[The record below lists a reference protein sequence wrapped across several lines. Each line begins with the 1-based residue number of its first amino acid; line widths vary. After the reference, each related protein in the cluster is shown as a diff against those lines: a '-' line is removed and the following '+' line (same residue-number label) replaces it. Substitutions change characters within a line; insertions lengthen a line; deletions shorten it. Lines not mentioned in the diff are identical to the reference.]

1 MIYFERLELGVSQTD
16 NHGSLLGA
24 IACNTLVI
32 MPKTGVIVVVA
43 VVAVVAVA
51 VVVVVILRCWADP
64 VREAVLDPI
73 SFRNVKTLMIPS
85 IHPSLPGTLGI
96 LMNNNNNNNP
106 QIASR
111 SSFCEHL

>member
-1 MIYFERLELGVSQTD
+1 
-16 NHGSLLGA
+16 
-24 IACNTLVI
+24 
-32 MPKTGVIVVVA
+32 MPKAGVIVVVA
-43 VVAVVAVA
+43 VAVVAVA

-96 LMNNNNNNNP
+96 LMNNNNNNNNTSQVDAP
-106 QIASR
+106 SANISR
-111 SSFCEHL
+111 QTDSFSNSSMLIKVNTSPSI

>member
-1 MIYFERLELGVSQTD
+1 
-16 NHGSLLGA
+16 
-24 IACNTLVI
+24 

-43 VVAVVAVA
+43 VVAVVADA
-51 VVVVVILRCWADP
+51 VVVVVIPRCWADP

-96 LMNNNNNNNP
+96 LMNNNNNNNNNHRSQADP
-106 QIASR
+106 LFANISR
-111 SSFCEHL
+111 QTDSSSNSSILIKVNTSPSI

>member
-1 MIYFERLELGVSQTD
+1 
-16 NHGSLLGA
+16 
-24 IACNTLVI
+24 

-43 VVAVVAVA
+43 VVAVVVVA

-96 LMNNNNNNNP
+96 LMNNNNNNNHGSQADP
-106 QIASR
+106 LFANISR
-111 SSFCEHL
+111 QTDSSSNSSMLIKVNTSPSI

>member
-1 MIYFERLELGVSQTD
+1 
-16 NHGSLLGA
+16 
-24 IACNTLVI
+24 

-43 VVAVVAVA
+43 VVAVVVVA
-51 VVVVVILRCWADP
+51 VVVVVILKCWADP

-96 LMNNNNNNNP
+96 LMNNNNNNNNHRSQADP
-106 QIASR
+106 LFANISR
-111 SSFCEHL
+111 QTDSSSNSSMLIKVNTSPSI